1 MLGAYRSR
9 KMKAVGKAATRH
21 VRHVSRLTR
30 KYVSSAAQAPL
41 PHRVMDFSGGQ
52 VGVLFLL
59 LILVASIPIW
69 THPLPPMADYVN
81 HIARMHV
88 IASGAADQK
97 LSQYY
102 QIDWQIV
109 PNLMMDLIIP
119 VLAKG
124 MSVYLA
130 GQIFTVLM
138 FLIIVSGMLVFNR
151 ALFGR
156 WSVLPLVATPLLYN
170 HIYLVGLMNYL
181 FGIGLAMW
189 ALASWIYLRERAW
202 LLRYVVATAFVV
214 LTFFCHLFAVGL
226 YGMGLI
232 AYEFWYLWLKR
243 RNPGGGSRPSSARRA
258 CRFSSWSRLCW
269 QARPFSLPPR
279 TTGKH
284 RASLRGCCTRS
295 RSIPTWSPSLSRA
308 PLLRLPPGQRPG
320 RLMRLH
326 PVGWPLLFIAIA
338 VYLAMPQKLFGSFIA
353 DQRLPI
359 AIAFMMVATVDLRLP
374 QREVRRAFIA
384 LVLMLLVV
392 RVIEVNVWWSDLSS
406 ITKQFRTSV
415 KRIAPGSKVLVAY
428 ADNTSGIDVNDLG
441 LVHAACIA
449 MIERSALVTTAFT
462 VPGKQIMHVRP
473 DFLGMVDTEDDIP
486 PSISQLVIEATRPN
500 TQAIDYWRGWT
511 GKYDYLYVLFT
522 ADDAANPDPAHLTLI
537 HDSDRFQLY
546 RIKRPG

>member
-1 MLGAYRSR
+1 
-9 KMKAVGKAATRH
+9 
-21 VRHVSRLTR
+21 
-30 KYVSSAAQAPL
+30 
-41 PHRVMDFSGGQ
+41 
-52 VGVLFLL
+52 
-59 LILVASIPIW
+59 
-69 THPLPPMADYVN
+69 
-81 HIARMHV
+81 
-88 IASGAADQK
+88 
-97 LSQYY
+97 
-102 QIDWQIV
+102 
-109 PNLMMDLIIP
+109 
-119 VLAKG
+119 
-124 MSVYLA
+124 
-130 GQIFTVLM
+130 
-138 FLIIVSGMLVFNR
+138 
-151 ALFGR
+151 
-156 WSVLPLVATPLLYN
+156 
-170 HIYLVGLMNYL
+170 
-181 FGIGLAMW
+181 
-189 ALASWIYLRERAW
+189 
-202 LLRYVVATAFVV
+202 
-214 LTFFCHLFAVGL
+214 
-226 YGMGLI
+226 MGLI

-243 RNPGGGSRPSSARRA
+243 EESWRRLAAEFCSAG
-258 CRFSSWSRLCW
+258 L
-269 QARPFSLPPR
+269 PFLVVVPLMLASPTLQLATENDWEAQGKLEGLLYAIEVYSDVVAFLIAGAIIAAAAWAAPR
-279 TTGKH
+279 
-284 RASLRGCCTRS
+284 
-295 RSIPTWSPSLSRA
+295 
-308 PLLRLPPGQRPG
+308 